1 MTQQTDREMKTLNTN
16 LKSAMRDFFLKE
28 IRRLIWNQQPQKRYE
43 NYVKNG
49 TVGDWQL
56 LNNFVKII
64 FLSVN

>member
-1 MTQQTDREMKTLNTN
+1 
-16 LKSAMRDFFLKE
+16 MRDFFLKE